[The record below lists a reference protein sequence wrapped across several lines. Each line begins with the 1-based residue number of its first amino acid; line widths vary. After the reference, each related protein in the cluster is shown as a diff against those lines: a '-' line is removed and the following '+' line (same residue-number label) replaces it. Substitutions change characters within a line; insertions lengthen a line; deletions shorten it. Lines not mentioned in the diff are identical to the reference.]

1 MSKAVEAISYFSLFI
16 IGLSYGSTAC
26 MFSCM
31 PFLSPLLVHNSN
43 HLRESI
49 NIVLPFS
56 LGRIF
61 TYTMIAITAVSGAGY
76 VKSVLNDN
84 MLSQL
89 FLGVLTLL
97 MGAFMFY
104 RVWKKDAKSC
114 SVNPSISHSLTTNKV
129 GLFGIGALVSINPC
143 APILTLIAL
152 SANSGSV
159 PNAIGMGISFGLG
172 AVLIPFLFYG
182 FFLSNVIRGLLAEF
196 KSYAKIIEITASLL
210 LVIVGVLILNGHIK
224 L

>member
-1 MSKAVEAISYFSLFI
+1 
-16 IGLSYGSTAC
+16 
-26 MFSCM
+26 M
-31 PFLSPLLVHNSN
+31 PFLSPLLVNNSN
-43 HLRESI
+43 NFRQSV

-61 TYTMIAITAVSGAGY
+61 TYTLIAIAAVSGAGF
-76 VKSVLNDN
+76 VKAVLNDGKIFQW
-84 MLSQL
+84 L
-89 FLGVLTLL
+89 LGVLTLF
-97 MGAFMFY
+97 MGIFMLY
-104 RVWKKDAKSC
+104 RIWKKNTKSC
-114 SVNPSISHSLTTNKV
+114 SVNSSISNNATTSKF

-159 PNAIGMGISFGLG
+159 SNAIAMGVSFGLG

-182 FFLSNVIRGLLAEF
+182 FFLSNVLRGLLVEF
-196 KSYAKIIEITASLL
+196 KSYAKIIEIAASLL
-210 LVIVGVLILNGHIK
+210 LVVVGVFILNGHIK

>member
-1 MSKAVEAISYFSLFI
+1 MEAISYFSLFI

-31 PFLSPLLVHNSN
+31 PFLSPILVNNANNFRQSF
-43 HLRESI
+43 

-61 TYTMIAITAVSGAGY
+61 TYTLIAIAAVSGAGF
-76 VKSVLNDN
+76 VKAVLNDGKVFQV
-84 MLSQL
+84 L
-89 FLGVLTLL
+89 LGVLTIA
-97 MGAFMFY
+97 MGIFMFY
-104 RVWKKDAKSC
+104 RVWKKNAKSC
-114 SVNPSISHSLTTNKV
+114 SHNSSIAKGATTSAF
-129 GLFGIGALVSINPC
+129 GLFGIGVLVSINPC

-172 AVLIPFLFYG
+172 AVLVPFLFYG
-182 FFLSNVIRGLLAEF
+182 FFLSNVIRGLLVEF
-196 KSYAKIIEITASLL
+196 KSYAKIIEISASLL
-210 LVIVGVLILNGHIK
+210 LVIVGVVILNGHIK

>member
-1 MSKAVEAISYFSLFI
+1 MLEVETITFFSLFI
-16 IGLSYGSTAC
+16 IGLSYGSTVC

-31 PFLSPLLVHNSN
+31 PFLTPLLIKNSN
-43 HLRESI
+43 NIREAI

-61 TYTMIAITAVSGAGY
+61 TYTIIAIIALSSAAL
-76 VKSVLNDN
+76 VKKLLNDN
-84 MLSQL
+84 LVFQSLLGFFTLFMGLFML
-89 FLGVLTLL
+89 F
-97 MGAFMFY
+97 
-104 RVWKKDAKSC
+104 RIWKKDKKSC
-114 SVNPSISHSLTTNKV
+114 SSNPSILNNLTISKL

-152 SANSGSV
+152 SANSNSV
-159 PNAIGMGISFGLG
+159 SHAIGMGISFGFG

-182 FFLSNVIRGLLAEF
+182 FFMSNVIRGLLVEF
-196 KSYAKIIEITASLL
+196 KTYARAIEIMASLL
-210 LVIVGVLILNGHIK
+210 LVTVGILILNSQIR

>member
-1 MSKAVEAISYFSLFI
+1 MEAITYFSLFI

-31 PFLSPLLVHNSN
+31 PFLSPLLINHSN
-43 HLRESI
+43 NFKQSV
-49 NIVLPFS
+49 NVVLPFS

-61 TYTMIAITAVSGAGY
+61 TYTLISIAAVSGAGF
-76 VKSVLNDN
+76 VKAVLNDGRIFQW
-84 MLSQL
+84 L
-89 FLGVLTLL
+89 LGVLTLF
-97 MGAFMFY
+97 MGIFMLY
-104 RVWKKDAKSC
+104 RIWKKNTKSC
-114 SVNPSISHSLTTNKV
+114 SVNSSVSNNTTTSKF

-159 PNAIGMGISFGLG
+159 SNAIGMGVSFGLG

-182 FFLSNVIRGLLAEF
+182 FFLSNVLRGLLVEF
-196 KSYAKIIEITASLL
+196 KSYAKVIEIAASLL
-210 LVIVGVLILNGHIK
+210 LVVVGVFILNGHIK